1 MFKKVT
7 IITSFFNADVYIDHY
22 LNNVKNIIGY
32 EKIVEHHAYNII
44 GSHKNNEYVNNKLKT
59 FSNNHPNFKLIK
71 IEKDPGLY
79 SLWNRSC
86 KEATT
91 PYMMT
96 LNIDDMCEPN
106 FIVKALMK
114 LEKED
119 ADLVSCPVKVT
130 KKINA
135 SFNDYYTI
143 WYSKKKIYYDNRF
156 DKMKQLRIANVI
168 KKKDGSF
175 HEIISNRLYK
185 NLSKKIDPKYKRSVM
200 VDYKYYSVEDMFID
214 WNNDNIFKSYNMPHC
229 CPIWKRKIHKKYGY
243 FNEEKYGVFADFEFW
258 LRLLKN
264 GRRFIQMS
272 KPMVLYL
279 EDENSHNRRDSK
291 RREFMDR
298 IKRDYL

>member
-22 LNNVKNIIGY
+22 LHNVKNIIGY

-44 GSHKNNEYVNNKLKT
+44 GSHKNNEYVNNRLET

-79 SLWNRSC
+79 SLWNKSC

-106 FIVKALMK
+106 FIVRAIMK

-143 WYSKKKIYYDNRF
+143 WYSKKKIYYDKRF
-156 DKMKQLRIANVI
+156 DKMKQLRMANVI
-168 KKKDGSF
+168 KKKDGSY

-185 NLSKKIDPKYKRSVM
+185 NLSKKIDPKYKRSIWVHYDKYTLEDLF
-200 VDYKYYSVEDMFID
+200 VDI
-214 WNNDNIFKSYNMPHC
+214 NNNNIYNHSNIPHC
-229 CPIWKRKIHKKYGY
+229 TPIWKREMHTKFGY
-243 FNEEKYGVFADFEFW
+243 FNEEDNGPYADYEFW
-258 LRLLKN
+258 LRILKN
-264 GRRFIQMS
+264 KARFYLI
-272 KPMVLYL
+272 KEPMIIYY
-279 EDENSHNRRDSK
+279 ENQNSHNRRNSNKIFYENINSK
-291 RREFMDR
+291 
-298 IKRDYL
+298 YLF